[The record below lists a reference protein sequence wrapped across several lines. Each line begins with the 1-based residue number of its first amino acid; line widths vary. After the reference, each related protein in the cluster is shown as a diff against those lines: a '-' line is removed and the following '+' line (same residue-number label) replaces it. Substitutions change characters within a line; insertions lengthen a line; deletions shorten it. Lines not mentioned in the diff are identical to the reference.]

1 MKDVV
6 GKREEKGRT
15 QKSTAKSSM
24 DKAQLENFK
33 KNCAALDWK
42 VPGLKAL
49 TCMRQ
54 PSGHMI
60 SFALLCNTPFIV
72 QTGACA
78 PEARN
83 RYVIL
88 PTFSLR
94 RTCSA

>member
-33 KNCAALDWK
+33 KNCSALDWK

-60 SFALLCNTPFIV
+60 SFALLCKH
-72 QTGACA
+72 
-78 PEARN
+78 
-83 RYVIL
+83 
-88 PTFSLR
+88 TFHRADGGLR
-94 RTCSA
+94 T